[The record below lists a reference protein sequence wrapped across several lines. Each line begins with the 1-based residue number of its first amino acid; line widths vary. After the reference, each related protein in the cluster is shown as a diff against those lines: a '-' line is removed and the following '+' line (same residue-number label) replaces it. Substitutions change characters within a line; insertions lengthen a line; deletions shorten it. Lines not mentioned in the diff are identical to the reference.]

1 MLPLLCPLV
10 LVGCGPSRP
19 ETVPVSGHVTLNGQP
34 VEGATVMF
42 SPEAEGRPATG
53 TTDADGRFTLKTF
66 EAGDGAL
73 PGVHSV
79 TVTKVESSG
88 VQADRDGLS
97 GEIEPGGIQQRWV
110 VPRKYAKPDTSGLSV
125 EVESGM
131 QPVEL
136 QLSDS

>member
-1 MLPLLCPLV
+1 MLILLCPLT
-10 LVGCGPSRP
+10 LAGCGPSRP
-19 ETVPVSGHVTLNGQP
+19 ETVPVSGRVTLDGRP

-53 TTDADGRFTLKTF
+53 TTDAEGNFTLKTF
-66 EAGDGAL
+66 EPGDGAL
-73 PGVHSV
+73 LGKHRV

-97 GEIEPGGIQQRWV
+97 GEIEPGGIQRTWI
-110 VPRKYAKPDTSGLSV
+110 VPQHYSRAESSGLTV
-125 EVESGM
+125 EVQPGM